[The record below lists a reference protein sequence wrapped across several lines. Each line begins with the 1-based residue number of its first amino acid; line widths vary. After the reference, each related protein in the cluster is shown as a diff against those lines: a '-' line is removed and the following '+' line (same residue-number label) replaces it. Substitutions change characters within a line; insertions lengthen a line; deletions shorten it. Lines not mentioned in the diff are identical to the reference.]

1 MAVSDT
7 DEPAHRDD
15 YVDRITLGRAVAAG
29 VAGGAVFGV
38 VIQFGIGRMAAIG
51 ALYTFGIPTVS
62 VGWLAHMMHS
72 VLFGV
77 VFGMATEVEPFH
89 TWMEE
94 RLATAALVGIGFGV
108 LLYAVN
114 IAFVWPFWL
123 ETVEFA
129 PAADWSIP
137 YTPVRPLV
145 GHLVF
150 GVILGSSFHLLVD
163 Y

>member
-7 DEPAHRDD
+7 DEPGYRDD
-15 YVDRITLGRAVAAG
+15 YVDRITLGRAV
-29 VAGGAVFGV
+29 VAGLIAGAAFGV
-38 VIQFGIGRMAAIG
+38 VIQFGIQRMGAIG

-62 VGWLAHMMHS
+62 VGWVAHMMHS

-89 TWMEE
+89 SWMEE

-108 LLYAVN
+108 LLYSVN

-123 ETVEFA
+123 ETVGFA
-129 PAADWSIP
+129 PAAAWSIP

-150 GVILGSSFHLLVD
+150 GVILGSAFHLLVD